1 MIKALFQKSI
11 NVVEH
16 GFNASI
22 YKKLHNFVSKEAHD
36 IIFHGLQWVDT
47 IGTDS
52 STCHCTLR
60 VTYGLPCACELDK
73 FISIYDFIPL
83 KSIHVHWKMLSIC
96 SSDDIGD
103 SWGNTRG

>member
-36 IIFHGLQWVDT
+36 IIG
-47 IGTDS
+47 IDS

-96 SSDDIGD
+96 SSNDIGD